1 MKTTYLTHDVAWATA
16 KEIVEVF
23 SGCLMDAEKHDAFVE
38 IYTRVKAGLENF
50 QILEN
55 RLHERMRPGAN

>member
-23 SGCLMDAEKHDAFVE
+23 FGLPDGRRKHDAFVE
-38 IYTRVKAGLENF
+38 IYTRVKAGLENL